1 MLLDVIVQV
10 IEGLDL
16 LQLVDGDSNLVGCL
30 HNGNEVYNTYTIQ
43 AESLFEARIGRELTL
58 FYFKLFF
65 KQAVYLIN
73 DFLSCHNFIV
83 FFLNDTSADGCCPPQ
98 ACLDECALN
107 YYFFFFEKTEV
118 LVDSASA

>member
-58 FYFKLFF
+58 LYFKLFF

-83 FFLNDTSADGCCPPQ
+83 FFFKRHTCGRGFAHRRRVLSSINICERVICCGMLR
-98 ACLDECALN
+98 AA
-107 YYFFFFEKTEV
+107 
-118 LVDSASA
+118 